1 MRGTA
6 DTETGELHSVQTGDM
21 DIFEGSRVP
30 EFQVSNDLQFAAFDF
45 LAVAGSFP
53 NEAVVKLAAEKLKAE
68 EGKPVDPAQ
77 VPCAPKC
84 NTSGDSFFCKLSKR
98 SDLR

>member
-1 MRGTA
+1 MIQ
-6 DTETGELHSVQTGDM
+6 H
-21 DIFEGSRVP
+21 
-30 EFQVSNDLQFAAFDF
+30 FDF

-77 VPCAPKC
+77 VP
-84 NTSGDSFFCKLSKR
+84 
-98 SDLR
+98 